1 MRPILEEESHD
12 FHNYSQRPIQ
22 ISESSKRPKEGVES
36 GAKITLSSTDF
47 VLSFKINLRKDP
59 VAARGEMTHEQHL
72 LGIPSR
78 DEL

>member
-22 ISESSKRPKEGVES
+22 ISESPKQQKEGVES
-36 GAKITLSSTDF
+36 GAKIALSSSEF
-47 VLSFKINLRKDP
+47 VLSLKMNVRKDP
-59 VAARGEMTHEQHL
+59 VAARGEMTHDQDL